1 MTRDQV
7 DVAIVGGGIGGLAAA
22 AAMAHRGIEA
32 HVYEAA
38 SELREAGAG
47 ITMQTNAMQVL
58 DRLGLADEVA
68 AAGARVERGEVRDYT
83 GGRLQT
89 VDFGEAEA
97 RFGFGTIGIHRA
109 RLQRVLAD
117 AVPAGRLHLGRGCLG
132 VEHEH
137 DGARVRLADGGEVRA
152 RVVVGADGLRS
163 AVRGALFP
171 EARLRYSG
179 QTSYRAVVPR
189 GLPPELA
196 GASWEVWGPGC
207 RFGFLAIAA
216 DETYWFATEEAP
228 PGGRDAPG
236 EARARLAGIFADFP
250 HPIPDLIDTAGEGD
264 LLRTDIHDV
273 PPIPSWH
280 RGRVVLLGDA
290 AHATTPNLGQ
300 GGAQA
305 IEDAYVLAEQLA
317 VQADPAAAFAAYER
331 LRMPKARQVV
341 NRSWQFGRIVHL
353 RHPLARGLRN
363 LLIRATPEAVT
374 RRQMDA
380 LYALN
385 Y

>member
-1 MTRDQV
+1 MTGDQV
-7 DVAIVGGGIGGLAAA
+7 DVAIVGGGIGGLAAGV
-22 AAMAHRGIEA
+22 AMARRGIEA
-32 HVYEAA
+32 HVFEAA
-38 SELREAGAG
+38 AELREAGAG

-58 DRLGLADEVA
+58 NRLGLAGAVA
-68 AAGARVERGEVRDYT
+68 AAGARVERGEVRDCT
-83 GGRLQT
+83 GGRLQA
-89 VDFGEAEA
+89 VELGEAEA
-97 RFGFGTIGIHRA
+97 RFGFGTVGIHRA

-117 AVPAGRLHLGRGCLG
+117 ALPPGRLHLGRACVG
-132 VEHEH
+132 VEHE
-137 DGARVRLADGGEVRA
+137 DGARVRFGDGGEVRA

-171 EARLRYSG
+171 EVRLRYSG
-179 QTSYRAVVPR
+179 QTSYRAVVARRP
-189 GLPPELA
+189 PPELA

-216 DETYWFATEEAP
+216 DETYWFATEEAAP
-228 PGGRDAPG
+228 DGRDAPG
-236 EARARLAGIFADFP
+236 EARARLARLFADFP
-250 HPIPDLIDTAGEGD
+250 HPIPDLIDAAGEGD
-264 LLRTDIHDV
+264 LVRTDIHDV

-305 IEDAYVLAEQLA
+305 IEDAYVLADQLA
-317 VQADPAAAFAAYER
+317 VQTDPIAAFAGYER
-331 LRMPKARQVV
+331 LRMAKARQVV

-363 LLIRATPEAVT
+363 LLIRATPAAVA